1 MFAIDDTIVALA
13 TAPGRAGLGI
23 VRLSGPGALRIAS
36 TLLGRRTSLLP
47 RRATFARVTS
57 PRGPDDQGEVVDQ
70 VVATYFPS
78 PKSYTGQDVIELGLH
93 GNPVILTRVIDA
105 ATRHGARLAEPGE
118 FTLRAYLHGKVDLVQ
133 AEAVHDLVEAVT
145 PRQARAAFDQLDGT
159 VTTAIRDIESRMFD
173 LVVSLEA
180 SLDFPEEAYHFV
192 DPDQLDAA
200 LRDVADALGRLVT
213 SGRQGRV
220 IREGRRVAI
229 VGRPNVGKS
238 SLFNNLHGSDRAIV
252 TNTPGTTRDLL
263 TETCDVEGV
272 PITFVDTAGIRHSDD
287 EVEREGVARA
297 RGAAGAAE
305 AVVVVFDRSVP
316 LEPDDRRVLDE
327 TTELPRLLVANKSDL
342 PAAWV
347 PRSATAAAEWVTV
360 SATTG
365 EGVAALRRG
374 LVEMLGV
381 RDSARDEV
389 MVTNVRHLR
398 LLEAASESIAR
409 ARGGVA
415 AGASEEFV
423 LADVHGA
430 MATLQEVTG
439 RRASDAVL
447 AEIFSKFCIGK

>member
-23 VRLSGPGALRIAS
+23 VRLSGPEALRIAS
-36 TLLGRRTSLLP
+36 TLLGRRTPLQP
-47 RRATFARVTS
+47 RRATFARVVS
-57 PRGPDDQGEVVDQ
+57 PGSPDDQGEVIDQ

-78 PKSYTGQDVIELGLH
+78 PQSYTGQDVIELGLH

-118 FTLRAYLHGKVDLVQ
+118 FTLRAYLLGKVDLVQ

-159 VTTAIRDIESRMFD
+159 VTTAIRRIESQMFE

-192 DPDQLDAA
+192 DPDHLDMA
-200 LRDVADALGRLVT
+200 LRDLADSLGRLVT
-213 SGRQGRV
+213 SAHQGRV

-229 VGRPNVGKS
+229 IGRPNVGKS
-238 SLFNNLHGSDRAIV
+238 SLFNYLHGSSRAIV
-252 TNTPGTTRDLL
+252 TNRPGTTRDLL
-263 TETCDVEGV
+263 TEQCDVEGI

-297 RGAAGAAE
+297 RGAAGTAE

-316 LEPDDRRVLDE
+316 LAPDDRQVLDE
-327 TTELPRLLVANKSDL
+327 TTSLPRLLVANKSDL
-342 PAAWV
+342 PAAWTPQSV
-347 PRSATAAAEWVTV
+347 PGTGVWVTIA
-360 SATTG
+360 ATTG
-365 EGVAALRRG
+365 EGVGALRRG

-381 RDSARDEV
+381 RDNQREGV

-398 LLEAASESIAR
+398 LLESASESIAR
-409 ARGGVA
+409 ACAAVA

-423 LADVHGA
+423 LADVHAA
-430 MATLQEVTG
+430 MASLQEVTG

-447 AEIFSKFCIGK
+447 VEIFSKFCIGK

>member
-23 VRLSGPGALRIAS
+23 VRLSGPEALRIAA
-36 TLLGRRTSLLP
+36 TLLGRRTPLSP

-57 PRGPDDQGEVVDQ
+57 PCGPDDQGEIVDQ

-78 PKSYTGQDVIELGLH
+78 PKSYTGQDVVELGLH
-93 GNPVILTRVIDA
+93 GNPVILTRVIDL

-118 FTLRAYLHGKVDLVQ
+118 FTLRAYLLGKVDLVQ

-159 VTTAIRDIESRMFD
+159 VTTAIRAIEGRMFE
-173 LVVSLEA
+173 LVVALEA

-192 DPDQLDAA
+192 NPDHLDAA
-200 LRDVADALGRLVT
+200 LLDLSDALGRLVT
-213 SGRQGRV
+213 SARQGRV
-220 IREGRRVAI
+220 VREGRTVAI
-229 VGRPNVGKS
+229 VGRTNVGKS
-238 SLFNNLHGSDRAIV
+238 SLFNNLHGSNRAIV
-252 TNTPGTTRDLL
+252 TNRPGTTRDVL
-263 TETCDVEGV
+263 TEKCDVEGI

-316 LEPDDRRVLDE
+316 LVPEDRQVLDE
-327 TTELPRLLVANKSDL
+327 TKGLPCLLVANKSDL
-342 PAAWV
+342 PAAWI
-347 PRSATAAAEWVTV
+347 PQAAMAAGAWVTV
-360 SATTG
+360 SAATG
-365 EGVAALRRG
+365 EGVAALRRR
-374 LVEMLGV
+374 LVELLGV
-381 RDSARDEV
+381 RDSQREGV

-398 LLEAASESIAR
+398 LLEAASEGVAR
-409 ARGGVA
+409 AREAVA

-430 MATLQEVTG
+430 MASLQEVTG

-447 AEIFSKFCIGK
+447 TEIFSKFCIGK